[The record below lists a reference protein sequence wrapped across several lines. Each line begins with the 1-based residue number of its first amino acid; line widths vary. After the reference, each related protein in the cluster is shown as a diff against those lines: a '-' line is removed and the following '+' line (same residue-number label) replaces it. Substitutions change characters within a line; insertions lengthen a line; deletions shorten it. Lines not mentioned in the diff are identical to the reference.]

1 MSAGGILADM
11 ADNDGRRWV
20 PGTVRL
26 KWFNFI
32 CLQRADKAD
41 KEIHSIAG
49 VLQKLFF
56 FAWRKLLM
64 TARQGKGCIY
74 RRGKIWWVKIT
85 VDRETVYESTES
97 TVRDD
102 AVQLLRLRQGELA
115 ANAVPSWLKP
125 SVTVG
130 KVLALVPKDLKA
142 YQRKDVKNVERQ
154 IRLHLDPVFGQVP
167 VKRLST
173 AKIQD
178 YIEKRVEAGAAPAT
192 INRELSTLIRGL
204 RLALQQ
210 DPPLI
215 GREFKIRKLKE
226 DNIRQG
232 YLSEDQ
238 YVALR
243 KELPDYQQLALVIAY
258 HVGIRRGE
266 LLNIKWSQVDLDG
279 GKMLLRGSQ
288 TKTGHARVLPIYGE
302 MGAWLS
308 FARAERDLKCP
319 DQEFVITKR
328 CKRVEWFYA
337 AWRTACAAVGLH
349 GLLFHDLRRTAV
361 RNMLDAGID
370 EKTVMLI
377 TGHRTRNMIDRY
389 NIRGEKDVLAAGQ
402 KLDEFKKRKAEEKA
416 KAVKDSYNSGDSR

>member
-1 MSAGGILADM
+1 M
-11 ADNDGRRWV
+11 A
-20 PGTVRL
+20 T
-26 KWFNFI
+26 
-32 CLQRADKAD
+32 
-41 KEIHSIAG
+41 
-49 VLQKLFF
+49 
-56 FAWRKLLM
+56 
-64 TARQGKGCIY
+64 RQGKGCIY

-85 VDRETVYESTES
+85 VDGETIYESTES
-97 TVRDD
+97 EIRDD

-115 ANAVPSWLKP
+115 ANAVPSWLKA

-130 KVLALVPKDLKA
+130 KVLELVPKDLKA
-142 YQRKDVKNVERQ
+142 YQKKDVKNVERQ
-154 IRLHLDPVFGQVP
+154 IRLHLEPVFGKTP

-178 YIEKRVEAGAAPAT
+178 YIEKRVEEGAAPAT
-192 INRELSTLIRGL
+192 VNRELSTLIRGL

-232 YLSEDQ
+232 YLSEEQ
-238 YVALR
+238 YLALR

-266 LLNIKWSQVDLDG
+266 LLNIKWSQVDLESN
-279 GKMLLRGSQ
+279 KMVLRGSQ
-288 TKTGHARVLPIYGE
+288 TKSGHARVLPIYGE
-302 MGAWLS
+302 MGAWLK

-319 DQEFVITKR
+319 DQDFVIAKR
-328 CKRVEWFYA
+328 CKRIEWFYKG
-337 AWRTACAAVGLH
+337 WRTACDVAGVP

-389 NIRGEKDVLAAGQ
+389 NIRGEKDVLAAGR
-402 KLDEFKKRKAEEKA
+402 KLDEFRKQKAAEKGKAEP
-416 KAVKDSYNSGDSR
+416 SGYNSGDSQ